1 MHSPLVVLG
10 FWGLGFWGLGLG
22 VWGLGFHFSLFQ
34 DQNPI
39 TCYIGRYMLAS
50 VKLAHLWGE
59 REARVDRSA
68 GELKVFGP
76 KGTAR
81 GSQRTWRT
89 NLPQRVRER
98 SLYPGALLMANL
110 NLTRVPSRQAVEP
123 WRSPLIGPPAHR
135 ATYVPELLTTCV
147 KDTQKEQ
154 KQILQTSGSSRAPTS
169 PSRLKRHN
177 LFATSKTLET
187 VTDVVML
194 TSVMTRA

>member
-59 REARVDRSA
+59 RKARVDRSA

-123 WRSPLIGPPAHR
+123 WRSPLMSPR
-135 ATYVPELLTTCV
+135 TYIELHMS
-147 KDTQKEQ
+147 Q
-154 KQILQTSGSSRAPTS
+154 SS
-169 PSRLKRHN
+169 
-177 LFATSKTLET
+177 
-187 VTDVVML
+187 
-194 TSVMTRA
+194 